1 MKTEVIYLRLNPR
14 IKEAVNLK
22 ALDEKKSVNLWLQ
35 DLICKE
41 LEIEVE
47 QELQLV
53 RRAARASCMKYKA
66 KKVVLDGHVFDSM
79 AEAKHYWFG
88 IKPRLEAGEI
98 KDLRFQPVFRCEI
111 NGRLIC
117 KYIADFQYMDTKEVG
132 RRGNWVAR

>member
-47 QELQLV
+47 QELTTS
-53 RRAARASCMKYKA
+53 ASCSRASCRKYKA
-66 KKVVLDGHVFDSM
+66 KVVLDGHVFDSM

-117 KYIADFQYMDTKEVG
+117 KYIADFQYMDTKE
-132 RRGNWVAR
+132 

>member
-53 RRAARASCMKYKA
+53 RRA
-66 KKVVLDGHVFDSM
+66 DG
-79 AEAKHYWFG
+79 
-88 IKPRLEAGEI
+88 
-98 KDLRFQPVFRCEI
+98 Q
-111 NGRLIC
+111 
-117 KYIADFQYMDTKEVG
+117 
-132 RRGNWVAR
+132 VA